1 MSSEYA
7 PRRRVV
13 ITGTGVISPIGLST
27 ATFWE
32 SLLAGRSGIRRIEN
46 FEVSDLPT
54 QIAAQVR
61 DFDPEQFMPRKVWR
75 RIDPFAQYAMA
86 AAVEAVEAAKIE
98 FDEEL
103 APRVGVQIGSGYGAS
118 TVQQQVTLGLEAK
131 GARSIGPFTSAA
143 SAIDNAAGEVAIRFG
158 AKGPSGA
165 ISTAC
170 ASGTSAI
177 GEAMRWIQYGAC
189 DVVLAGGSDDSVTRS
204 DIASACS
211 ARALSRRNDDP
222 EHACRP
228 FDKERDGFIMAAGA
242 GVLVLEEAERAMR
255 RGAPILAE
263 LVGYGASTDAYH
275 PTAPHPE
282 GAGAQQALRAALADA
297 RIDPSEVDYINAH
310 GTSTKLNDRI
320 ETLAIRQVFGDHAT
334 RVPISSTKSM
344 TGHMI
349 GAAGAVEAIA
359 AVHAIRDGVVP
370 PTVNCFDPEDTEV
383 NYVPH
388 TAQEHK
394 VDIAMSNSFGFAGHN
409 AVAVVR
415 AWKP

>member
-27 ATFWE
+27 AAFWE
-32 SLLAGRSGIRRIEN
+32 SLLAGRSGIRRIES
-46 FEVSDLPT
+46 FDVSDLPT

-61 DFDPEQFMPRKVWR
+61 GFDPEQYMPRKVWR
-75 RIDPFAQYAMA
+75 RIDPFAQYALA
-86 AAVEAVEAAKIE
+86 AAIEAVEAAKIE
-98 FDEEL
+98 IDEEL

-118 TVQQQVTLGLEAK
+118 TVQQQVTLGLEQK
-131 GARSIGPFTSAA
+131 GPRGIGAFTSAA

-177 GEAMRWIQYGAC
+177 GEAMRWIQYGTC

-228 FDKERDGFIMAAGA
+228 FDRERDGFIMASGA
-242 GVLVLEEAERAMR
+242 GVLVLEEADRAMR

-263 LVGYGASTDAYH
+263 LVGYGASTDAHH

-297 RIDPSEVDYINAH
+297 RIDASDVDYVNAH
-310 GTSTKLNDRI
+310 GTSTKLNDQI
-320 ETLAIRQVFGDHAT
+320 ETLAIRKVFGEHAT

-359 AVHAIRDGVVP
+359 AIHAIRDGVVP

-394 VDIAMSNSFGFAGHN
+394 VDIAVSNSFGFAGHN
-409 AVAVVR
+409 AVAVLR
-415 AWKP
+415 AWRP

>member
-1 MSSEYA
+1 MSSEYG

-46 FEVSDLPT
+46 FEVADLPT

-86 AAVEAVEAAKIE
+86 AAIEAVEAAKIE

-388 TAQEHK
+388 TPQEHK

-409 AVAVVR
+409 AVAIVR
-415 AWKP
+415 AWRP

>member
-1 MSSEYA
+1 MSSPYGS
-7 PRRRVV
+7 PRRVV
-13 ITGTGVISPIGLST
+13 VTGTGVISPIGLST
-27 ATFWE
+27 AAFWE
-32 SLLAGRSGIRRIEN
+32 SLLAGRSGIRRIES
-46 FEVSDLPT
+46 FDVADLPT
-54 QIAAQVR
+54 RIAAQVR
-61 DFDPEQFMPRKVWR
+61 DFDPEQYMPRKVWR
-75 RIDPFAQYAMA
+75 RIDPFAQYALA
-86 AAVEAVEAAKIE
+86 AAVEAVEGAKLEI
-98 FDEEL
+98 DEEL
-103 APRVGVQIGSGYGAS
+103 APRVGVQIGSGYGPS
-118 TVQQQVTLGLEAK
+118 TIQSQVTLGLKEK

-143 SAIDNAAGEVAIRFG
+143 SAIDNAAGEIAIRFG

-189 DVVLAGGSDDSVTRS
+189 DVVLAGGADESVTRS

-211 ARALSRRNDDP
+211 ARALSRRNEDP
-222 EHACRP
+222 EQACRP
-228 FDKERDGFIMAAGA
+228 FDKERDGFIMASGA

-282 GAGAQQALRAALADA
+282 GAGAQQALCAALADA
-297 RIDPSEVDYINAH
+297 RIDPTEVDYVNAH
-310 GTSTKLNDRI
+310 GTSTKLNDKI
-320 ETLAIRQVFGDHAT
+320 ETLAIRQVFGEHAL
-334 RVPISSTKSM
+334 RMPISSTKSM

-359 AVHAIRDGVVP
+359 LVQAIRDNVVP

-388 TAQEHK
+388 TAQQHE
-394 VDIAMSNSFGFAGHN
+394 VDIAVSNSFGFAGHN
-409 AVAVVR
+409 AVAVLR

>member
-1 MSSEYA
+1 MRAEHA

-13 ITGTGVISPIGLST
+13 ITGSGVISPIGLST
-27 ATFWE
+27 AAFWD
-32 SLLAGRSGIRRIEN
+32 SLLAGRSGIRRIES
-46 FEVSDLPT
+46 FDVSDLPT

-61 DFDPEQFMPRKVWR
+61 DFDPEQYMPRKVWR
-75 RIDPFAQYAMA
+75 RIDPFARYALA

-103 APRVGVQIGSGYGAS
+103 APRVGVQIGSGYGPS
-118 TVQQQVTLGLEAK
+118 TVQSQVTLGLLEH
-131 GARSIGPFTSAA
+131 GPRRVGPFTSAA
-143 SAIDNAAGEVAIRFG
+143 SAIDSAAGEIALRFG

-189 DVVLAGGSDDSVTRS
+189 DVVLAGGADDSVTRS

-222 EHACRP
+222 ENACRP
-228 FDKERDGFIMAAGA
+228 FDKERDGFIMASGA

-310 GTSTKLNDRI
+310 GTSTTLNDRI
-320 ETLAIRQVFGDHAT
+320 ETLAIRKVFGDHAT

-370 PTVNCFDPEDTEV
+370 PTVNCFDPEDTEL

-388 TAQEHK
+388 TAQQHK
-394 VDIAMSNSFGFAGHN
+394 VEIAMSNSFGFAGHN
-409 AVAVVR
+409 AVAIVR

>member
-1 MSSEYA
+1 MSSEHA
-7 PRRRVV
+7 ARRRVV
-13 ITGTGVISPIGLST
+13 ITGSGVISPIGLSS
-27 ATFWE
+27 AAFWE
-32 SLLAGRSGIRRIEN
+32 SLLAGRSGITRIES
-46 FEVSDLPT
+46 FDVADLPT
-54 QIAAQVR
+54 QIAAQVKG
-61 DFDPEQFMPRKVWR
+61 FDPEQYMPRKVWR
-75 RIDPFAQYAMA
+75 RIDPFAQYAVA
-86 AAVEAVEAAKIE
+86 AAVEAVEAAKLEI
-98 FDEEL
+98 DEEL
-103 APRVGVQIGSGYGAS
+103 ATRVGVQIGSGYGPS
-118 TVQQQVTLGLEAK
+118 TIQSQVTLGLKEK

-143 SAIDNAAGEVAIRFG
+143 SAIDNAAGEIAIRFG

-189 DVVLAGGSDDSVTRS
+189 DVVLAGGADDSVTRS

-228 FDKERDGFIMAAGA
+228 FDKERDGFIMASGA

-282 GAGAQQALRAALADA
+282 GAGAQQAMRAALADA
-297 RIDPSEVDYINAH
+297 RIDASDVDYINAH
-310 GTSTKLNDRI
+310 GTSTQLNDRI
-320 ETLAIRQVFGDHAT
+320 ETLAIRKVFGDHAL

-359 AVHAIRDGVVP
+359 ALHAIRDGVVP
-370 PTVNCFDPEDTEV
+370 PTINCFDPEDTEV

-388 TAQEHK
+388 TAQQHK

-409 AVAVVR
+409 AVAIVR
-415 AWKP
+415 AWQP

>member
-1 MSSEYA
+1 MSSEHA

-13 ITGTGVISPIGLST
+13 ITGCGIISPIGLSS
-27 ATFWE
+27 AAFWK
-32 SLLAGRSGIRRIEN
+32 SLLAGRSGIRRIES
-46 FEVSDLPT
+46 FDVSDLPT

-61 DFDPEQFMPRKVWR
+61 DFDPEQSMPRKVHR
-75 RIDPFAQYAMA
+75 RIDPFAQYALVA
-86 AAVEAVEAAKIE
+86 AIEAVEAAKIE

-118 TVQQQVTLGLEAK
+118 TVQQQVTLGLLDK
-131 GARSIGPFTSAA
+131 GPRSVGPFTSAA
-143 SAIDNAAGEVAIRFG
+143 SAIDNAAGELAIRFG

-189 DVVLAGGSDDSVTRS
+189 DVVLAGGSDESVTRS

-228 FDKERDGFIMAAGA
+228 FDKERDGFVMASGA

-282 GAGAQQALRAALADA
+282 GAGGQQAMRAALADA
-297 RIDPSEVDYINAH
+297 RIDPSDVDYINAH

-320 ETLAIRQVFGDHAT
+320 ETLAIRKVFGDHAT

-370 PTVNCFDPEDTEV
+370 PTINCFDPEDTEV

-388 TAQEHK
+388 TPQEHK

-409 AVAVVR
+409 AVAIVR